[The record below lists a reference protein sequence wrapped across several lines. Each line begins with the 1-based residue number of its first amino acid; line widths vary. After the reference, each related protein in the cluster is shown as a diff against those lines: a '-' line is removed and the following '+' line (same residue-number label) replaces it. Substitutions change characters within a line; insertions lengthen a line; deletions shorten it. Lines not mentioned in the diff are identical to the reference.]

1 MIVAG
6 ITLFNPNLEIL
17 EKNITAI
24 INQVDGV
31 VCVDNGS
38 NNWKEIEDKVLVKFP
53 KVSIVKNEKN
63 MGIATALNQ
72 MFEYAKTVNG
82 DWVLTLD
89 QDSICP
95 NNIIEE
101 FKKHL
106 DVPQIGS
113 ICPVISD
120 RNYESKELVKYD
132 EETTYI
138 ERCITSAS
146 LTPVSVW
153 ENVGGFLDE
162 LFIDFVDHDFCAKLI
177 ENGYKILRVN
187 KVILDHEMGEGKTVS
202 FMGAKITVLNH
213 SEFRK
218 YHMARNW
225 IYYMKA
231 HKNVINCT
239 EERVKFIFF
248 FVKTLLYEEKKLAK
262 LKVMIK
268 GVKDSKDLCKSVI
281 R

>member
-6 ITLFNPNLEIL
+6 ITLFNPNLEVL
-17 EKNITAI
+17 EKNIAAI

-53 KVSIVKNEKN
+53 NLAVVKNEKN

-72 MFEYAKTVNG
+72 MFEYAKKVNG

-106 DVPQIGS
+106 DISQIGS
-113 ICPVISD
+113 ICPIISD
-120 RNYESKELVKYD
+120 RNYESKDLVKYE

-177 ENGYKILRVN
+177 EKGYKILRVN
-187 KVILDHEMGEGKTVS
+187 NVILDHEMGEGKAVS
-202 FMGAKITVLNH
+202 FLGFKITVLNH

-225 IYYMKA
+225 IYYIKA
-231 HKNVINCT
+231 HKNVINCM

-248 FVKTLLYEEKKLAK
+248 FVKTLLYEENKLAK

-268 GVKDSKDLCKSVI
+268 GVKDSKDLCKNVI